1 MKLAT
6 NYNAYVQDES
16 KKTAEELVVDRVGK
30 QDPKRHLESSVTDLM
45 TSNIDQCLGTMLDT
59 VVFWAGAANK
69 SFATSY
75 YAAIV
80 LRVFKLPTQIISCYF
95 IDAWYIL
102 YEYFSII
109 LHKLKEILLSHYIK
123 IDIN

>member
-1 MKLAT
+1 MEVEHANLIAHITNILKKKKSTYAGMMKLAT

-59 VVFWAGAANK
+59 VVF
-69 SFATSY
+69 
-75 YAAIV
+75 
-80 LRVFKLPTQIISCYF
+80 
-95 IDAWYIL
+95 
-102 YEYFSII
+102 
-109 LHKLKEILLSHYIK
+109 
-123 IDIN
+123 

>member
-59 VVFWAGAANK
+59 VVFEL
-69 SFATSY
+69 
-75 YAAIV
+75 V
-80 LRVFKLPTQIISCYF
+80 LRINRLLRVTTQPLFCAYLNCPHR
-95 IDAWYIL
+95 L
-102 YEYFSII
+102 YRV
-109 LHKLKEILLSHYIK
+109 ILLTRGIFYTSIF
-123 IDIN
+123 